1 MKKLTFIFLG
11 CIFAIFLNV
20 NSFAQTTMSQEGQ
33 YIFNSLGFYIGGVLV
48 AFMAAGFCMLE
59 SGLVTTKSVSTIA
72 AKNIGKFAIC
82 SLIFFL
88 VGYNLAYG
96 VPEGGFM
103 GSFSIWTDTTD
114 AETGYSGYS
123 DWFFQTM
130 FVCATASIVS
140 GAVAERIKI
149 WPFFIFAAIMA
160 GVIYPI
166 SMGWQW
172 GGGWLATS
180 GFSDFA
186 GSTLVHACGGAAA
199 LAGVIVL
206 GAREGRFGSRGEKKS
221 MQPFAASSIPLVT
234 LGTFLLWFG
243 WFGFNGFSQ
252 LAMGTFD
259 DVNAIS
265 KIAVNTHLAGAAGT
279 VTGAALTR
287 LIGGKTDIVMM
298 LNGAL
303 AGLVAITAE
312 PLTPGPITAMIIGSI
327 GAVIMYY
334 GTKLL
339 ENLGLDD
346 VVGAIPVHMFAG
358 IFGTLVVP
366 LTNSDTSFG
375 TQFVG
380 VISVCVFS
388 FVLSWIT
395 FSTLKSTIGLRISKA
410 AEKQGTDKA
419 EVAEVYGR
427 VQDRHR
433 ESAILDGRTYKKQNQ
448 FTFLLHYGF

>member
-1 MKKLTFIFLG
+1 MKKITLIFLG
-11 CIFAIFLNV
+11 CIFALLASS
-20 NSFAQTTMSQEGQ
+20 NSFAESTMSEEGQ

-59 SGLVTTKSVSTIA
+59 SGLVTTKSVSTIG

-82 SLIFFL
+82 SIIFFL
-88 VGYNLAYG
+88 FGYNIAYG
-96 VPEGGFM
+96 IPEGGYI
-103 GSFSIWTDTTD
+103 GSFSIWSDGS
-114 AETGYSGYS
+114 EVGTGYSDSS

-130 FVCATASIVS
+130 FVCATVSIVS

-149 WPFFIFAAIMA
+149 WPFFAFAVVMS
-160 GVIYPI
+160 GLIYPI

-172 GGGWLATS
+172 GGGWLSAA

-186 GSTLVHACGGAAA
+186 GSTIVHACGGAAA
-199 LAGVIVL
+199 LAGIIVL
-206 GAREGRFGSRGEKKS
+206 GAREGRFTSSGGKRV
-221 MQPFAASSIPLVT
+221 MVPFAASSIPLVT

-279 VTGAALTR
+279 ITGAVVTR
-287 LIGGKTDIVMM
+287 LIGGKTDIIMM

-312 PLTPGPITAMIIGSI
+312 PLAPTPGLAIVIGSI
-327 GAVIMYY
+327 GALIMYF
-334 GTKLL
+334 GTKML
-339 ENLGLDD
+339 ESFGLDD

-366 LTNSDTSFG
+366 VSNSDTAFG
-375 TQFVG
+375 TQLIG
-380 VISVCVFS
+380 TISVCAFS
-388 FVLSWIT
+388 FVLSYALFT
-395 FSTLKSTIGLRISKA
+395 ALKATVGLRISKA

-419 EVAEVYGR
+419 EIGVTAYSIR
-427 VQDRHR
+427 D
-433 ESAILDGRTYKKQNQ
+433 
-448 FTFLLHYGF
+448 

>member
-1 MKKLTFIFLG
+1 MRKFIKIALSAFMFFTILTG
-11 CIFAIFLNV
+11 S
-20 NSFAQTTMSQEGQ
+20 SFAETTMSAEGQ
-33 YIFNSLGFYIGGVLV
+33 YIFNSLAFYIGGVLV

-59 SGLVTTKSVSTIA
+59 SGLVTTKSVSSIG

-82 SLIFFL
+82 SIVFFL
-88 VGYNLAYG
+88 FGYNVAYG
-96 VPEGGFM
+96 IPEGGYI
-103 GSFSIWTDTTD
+103 GSFSVWSD
-114 AETGYSGYS
+114 ASSMGTGYSDSS

-130 FVCATASIVS
+130 FVCATVSIVS

-149 WPFFIFAAIMA
+149 WPFFAFAVIMS
-160 GVIYPI
+160 GFIYPI

-172 GGGWLATS
+172 GGGWLSAA

-206 GAREGRFGSRGEKKS
+206 GAREGRFTSSGGKRV
-221 MQPFAASSIPLVT
+221 MVPFAASSIPLVT

-259 DVNAIS
+259 DINAIS

-279 VTGAALTR
+279 VTGAVVTR
-287 LIGGKTDIVMM
+287 LIGGKTDIIMM

-312 PLTPGPITAMIIGSI
+312 PLTPTPGLALAIGSM
-327 GAVIMYY
+327 GALIMYF
-334 GTKLL
+334 GTKML
-339 ENLGLDD
+339 ESFGIDD

-366 LTNSDTSFG
+366 ISNDGTSFG

-380 VISVCVFS
+380 TISVCVFS
-388 FVLSWIT
+388 FVLSYLV
-395 FSTLKSTIGLRISKA
+395 FLALKGTVGLRISKA
-410 AEKQGTDKA
+410 AEKLGTDKSEIGVTA
-419 EVAEVYGR
+419 YSIR
-427 VQDRHR
+427 D
-433 ESAILDGRTYKKQNQ
+433 
-448 FTFLLHYGF
+448 

>member
-1 MKKLTFIFLG
+1 MKKYLTLTICFIAGLLFSS
-11 CIFAIFLNV
+11 
-20 NSFAQTTMSQEGQ
+20 NSFAETTLSQEGQ
-33 YIFNSLGFYIGGVLV
+33 YIFNTLGFYLGGVLV

-72 AKNIGKFAIC
+72 AKNIGKFAIA
-82 SLIFFL
+82 SIVFFF

-96 VPEGGFM
+96 IPEGGYI
-103 GSFSIWTDTTD
+103 GSFSIWRDSSD
-114 AETGYSGYS
+114 LETGYSGYS
-123 DWFFQTM
+123 DFFYQTM
-130 FVCATASIVS
+130 FVCATVSIVS

-149 WPFFIFAAIMA
+149 WPFFIFATLMA
-160 GVIYPI
+160 GIIYPI

-172 GGGWLATS
+172 GGGWLSTL

-206 GAREGRFGSRGEKKS
+206 GAREGRFSRSGESKA
-221 MQPFAASSIPLVT
+221 MVPFAASSIPLVT

-259 DVNAIS
+259 DVNAIA

-279 VTGAALTR
+279 VTAAVLTR
-287 LIGGKTDIVMM
+287 IIGGKTDIVMM

-312 PLTPGPITAMIIGSI
+312 PSTPTPVLAMIIGSG

-334 GTKLL
+334 GTKFL
-339 ENLGLDD
+339 ENLQLDD
-346 VVGAIPVHMFAG
+346 VVGAIPVHLFAG
-358 IFGTLVVP
+358 VFGTLVTP
-366 LTNSDTSFG
+366 LSNSNTSFG
-375 TQFVG
+375 TQIIG
-380 VISVCVFS
+380 VVSVVIFS
-388 FVLSWIT
+388 FVCSYIV
-395 FSTLKSTIGLRISKA
+395 FRGLKATIGLRISKS
-410 AEKQGTDKA
+410 AEKLGTDHA
-419 EVAEVYGR
+419 EVGVRAY
-427 VQDRHR
+427 
-433 ESAILDGRTYKKQNQ
+433 AIRD
-448 FTFLLHYGF
+448 

>member
-1 MKKLTFIFLG
+1 MRKNFLILLSIFFTLVLTG
-11 CIFAIFLNV
+11 TSSAE
-20 NSFAQTTMSQEGQ
+20 TTMSQEGQ
-33 YIFNSLGFYIGGVLV
+33 YIFNSLGFYLGGVLV

-82 SLIFFL
+82 SIIFFL

-96 VPEGGFM
+96 VPEGGYV
-103 GSFSIWTDTTD
+103 GSFTIWSDSTN

-149 WPFFIFAAIMA
+149 WPFFIFAAVMA
-160 GVIYPI
+160 GIIYPI

-172 GGGWLATS
+172 GGGWLSAA

-206 GAREGRFGSRGEKKS
+206 GPRSGRFSSLGGKRV
-221 MQPFAASSIPLVT
+221 MVPFAASSIPLVT

-279 VTGAALTR
+279 VTGAAITR
-287 LIGGKTDIVMM
+287 LLGGKTDIVMM

-327 GAVIMYY
+327 GAVIMYF
-334 GTKLL
+334 GTKML
-339 ENLGLDD
+339 EGFGIDD

-366 LTNSDTSFG
+366 FTNADTSLG
-375 TQFVG
+375 TQLVG
-380 VISVCVFS
+380 TLSVVLFS
-388 FVLSWIT
+388 FVLSYLV
-395 FSTLKSTIGLRISKA
+395 FMAMKVTIGLRISKA
-410 AEKQGTDKA
+410 AEKLGTDKA
-419 EVAEVYGR
+419 EVGVIAYSIR
-427 VQDRHR
+427 D
-433 ESAILDGRTYKKQNQ
+433 
-448 FTFLLHYGF
+448 

>member
-1 MKKLTFIFLG
+1 MKIFKTFSASIALLLIG
-11 CIFAIFLNV
+11 SSLAL
-20 NSFAQTTMSQEGQ
+20 AETTISKEGQ
-33 YIFNSLGFYIGGVLV
+33 YIFNTLAFYLGGVLV

-59 SGLVTTKSVSTIA
+59 SGLVTNKSVSTIA

-82 SLIFFL
+82 SIIFFL
-88 VGYNLAYG
+88 FGYNMAYG
-96 VPEGGFM
+96 VSEGGYV
-103 GSFSIWTDTTD
+103 GTFSMWTESSKI
-114 AETGYSGYS
+114 ETGYSDSS

-130 FVCATASIVS
+130 FVCATVSIVS
-140 GAVAERIKI
+140 GAVAERIKV
-149 WPFFIFAAIMA
+149 WPFFLFAVLMS
-160 GVIYPI
+160 GFIYPI

-172 GGGWLATS
+172 GGGWLSTA

-206 GAREGRFGSRGEKKS
+206 GARSGRFTGSGSKRV
-221 MQPFAASSIPLVT
+221 MVPFAASSIPLTT

-259 DVNAIS
+259 DATAIT

-279 VTGAALTR
+279 VAGAVVSR
-287 LIGGKTDIVMM
+287 IYGGKTDVIMM

-312 PLTPGPITAMIIGSI
+312 PLTPSPLVAMVIGSI
-327 GAVIMYY
+327 GAIIMYF
-334 GTKLL
+334 GTKML
-339 ENLGLDD
+339 ENFGLDD

-366 LTNSDTSFG
+366 LTNAETSFG
-375 TQFVG
+375 IQFMG
-380 VISVCVFS
+380 VTSVCIFS
-388 FVLSWIT
+388 FILSFGIFKALSMT
-395 FSTLKSTIGLRISKA
+395 VGLRISKE
-410 AEKQGTDKA
+410 AEKLGTDKA
-419 EVAEVYGR
+419 EIGVVGY
-427 VQDRHR
+427 
-433 ESAILDGRTYKKQNQ
+433 AIRD
-448 FTFLLHYGF
+448 

>member
-1 MKKLTFIFLG
+1 MMKFFLLTLTSISLLTSSSL
-11 CIFAIFLNV
+11 AE
-20 NSFAQTTMSQEGQ
+20 TTMSQEGQ
-33 YIFNSLGFYIGGVLV
+33 YIFNSLAFYIGGVLV

-82 SLIFFL
+82 SLVFFL

-96 VPEGGFM
+96 IPEGGYI
-103 GSFSIWTDTTD
+103 GSFSMWSDGS
-114 AETGYSGYS
+114 EMGTGYSGHS

-149 WPFFIFAAIMA
+149 WPFFIFAAFMA
-160 GVIYPI
+160 GLIYPI

-172 GGGWLATS
+172 GGGWLSTS

-199 LAGVIVL
+199 LAGIIVL
-206 GAREGRFGSRGEKKS
+206 GAREGRFAPKGQKKS
-221 MQPFAASSIPLVT
+221 MEPFAASSIPLVT

-279 VTGAALTR
+279 VAGAALTR

-312 PLTPGPITAMIIGSI
+312 PLTPGPILAMFI
-327 GAVIMYY
+327 GAAGAIIMYF
-334 GTKLL
+334 GTKFL
-339 ENLGLDD
+339 ESQGLDD

-366 LTNSDTSFG
+366 LSNSETSFG
-375 TQFVG
+375 TQLIG
-380 VISVCVFS
+380 VLSVCIFS
-388 FVLSWIT
+388 FILSYAI
-395 FSTLKSTIGLRISKA
+395 FKSLKETIGLRISKA
-410 AEKQGTDKA
+410 AEKLGTDKA
-419 EVAEVYGR
+419 EVGVTAYSIR
-427 VQDRHR
+427 D
-433 ESAILDGRTYKKQNQ
+433 
-448 FTFLLHYGF
+448 

>member
-1 MKKLTFIFLG
+1 MKKQLLNLLTGI
-11 CIFAIFLNV
+11 IVFASMTGSV
-20 NSFAQTTMSQEGQ
+20 FAETTMSEEGQ
-33 YIFNSLGFYIGGVLV
+33 YIFNSLAFYIGGVLV

-72 AKNIGKFAIC
+72 AKNIGKFAIA

-88 VGYNLAYG
+88 FGYNLAYG
-96 VPEGGFM
+96 IPEGGFM
-103 GSFSIWTDTTD
+103 GSFSIWSDKSSVGV
-114 AETGYSGYS
+114 GYSDSS

-130 FVCATASIVS
+130 FVCATVSIVS

-149 WPFFIFAAIMA
+149 WPFFVFAVAMA
-160 GVIYPI
+160 GIIYPI

-172 GGGWLATS
+172 GGGWLSTA

-186 GSTLVHACGGAAA
+186 GSTIVHACGGAAA

-206 GAREGRFGSRGEKKS
+206 GARAGRFTSKGGKRV
-221 MQPFAASSIPLVT
+221 MVPFAASSIPLTT

-279 VTGAALTR
+279 VVGAAVSR
-287 LIGGKTDIVMM
+287 LIGGKTDVIMM

-312 PLTPGPITAMIIGSI
+312 PLTPSPMLAIFIGAIGSI
-327 GAVIMYY
+327 IMYF
-334 GTKLL
+334 GTKML

-366 LTNSDTSFG
+366 LSNGDTSFG
-375 TQFVG
+375 TQ
-380 VISVCVFS
+380 VIGTVSVVAFSFILSYVVFS
-388 FVLSWIT
+388 A
-395 FSTLKSTIGLRISKA
+395 LKSTIGLRISKE
-410 AEKQGTDKA
+410 AEKLGTDKA
-419 EVAEVYGR
+419 EIGVVAYSIR
-427 VQDRHR
+427 D
-433 ESAILDGRTYKKQNQ
+433 
-448 FTFLLHYGF
+448 

>member
-1 MKKLTFIFLG
+1 MINIKWFFSRLILSLLVFLSL
-11 CIFAIFLNV
+11 I
-20 NSFAQTTMSQEGQ
+20 SFANAETVMSAEGQ
-33 YIFNSLGFYIGGVLV
+33 YIFNTLGFYLGGVLV

-82 SLIFFL
+82 SLIFLLF
-88 VGYNLAYG
+88 GYNMAYAI
-96 VPEGGFM
+96 PEGGYIGKFLM
-103 GSFSIWTDTTD
+103 WSDSSELG
-114 AETGYSGYS
+114 TGYSDHS

-160 GVIYPI
+160 GFIYPI

-172 GGGWLATS
+172 GGGWLAVA

-206 GAREGRFGSRGEKKS
+206 GAREGRFNLKGQAKS
-221 MQPFAASSIPLVT
+221 LVPFAASSIPLVT

-265 KIAVNTHLAGAAGT
+265 KIAVNTHIAGAAGT
-279 VTGAALTR
+279 VAGAVITR
-287 LIGGKTDIVMM
+287 LMGGKTDIIMM

-312 PLTPGPITAMIIGSI
+312 PLTPSPFLAIFI
-327 GAVIMYY
+327 GAMGALIMYF
-334 GTKLL
+334 GTKFL
-339 ENLGLDD
+339 EYQKLDD

-358 IFGTLVVP
+358 IFGTLMVP
-366 LTNSDTSFG
+366 ISNPNTNFG
-375 TQFVG
+375 TQLLG

-388 FVLSWIT
+388 FI
-395 FSTLKSTIGLRISKA
+395 FSYIVFKALKQTIGLRISKE
-410 AEKQGTDKA
+410 AEKLGTDKA
-419 EVAEVYGR
+419 EVGVVAYSIR
-427 VQDRHR
+427 D
-433 ESAILDGRTYKKQNQ
+433 
-448 FTFLLHYGF
+448 

>member
-1 MKKLTFIFLG
+1 MMKFFLLTLTSISLLTSSSL
-11 CIFAIFLNV
+11 AE
-20 NSFAQTTMSQEGQ
+20 TTMSQEGQ
-33 YIFNSLGFYIGGVLV
+33 YIFNSLAFYIGGVLV

-82 SLIFFL
+82 SLVFFL

-96 VPEGGFM
+96 IPEGGYI
-103 GSFSIWTDTTD
+103 GSFSMWSDGS
-114 AETGYSGYS
+114 EMGTGYSGHS

-149 WPFFIFAAIMA
+149 WPFFIFAAFMA
-160 GVIYPI
+160 GLIYPI

-172 GGGWLATS
+172 GGGWLSTS

-199 LAGVIVL
+199 LAGIIVL
-206 GAREGRFGSRGEKKS
+206 GAREGRFGPKGQKKS
-221 MQPFAASSIPLVT
+221 MEPFAASSIPLVT

-279 VTGAALTR
+279 VAGAALTR

-312 PLTPGPITAMIIGSI
+312 PLTPGPILAMFI
-327 GAVIMYY
+327 GAAGAIIMYF
-334 GTKLL
+334 GTKFL
-339 ENLGLDD
+339 ESQGLDD

-366 LTNSDTSFG
+366 LSNSETSFG
-375 TQFVG
+375 TQLIG
-380 VISVCVFS
+380 VLSVCIFS
-388 FVLSWIT
+388 FILSYAI
-395 FSTLKSTIGLRISKA
+395 FKSLKETIGLRISKA
-410 AEKQGTDKA
+410 AEKLGTDKA
-419 EVAEVYGR
+419 EVGVTAYSIR
-427 VQDRHR
+427 D
-433 ESAILDGRTYKKQNQ
+433 
-448 FTFLLHYGF
+448 

>member
-1 MKKLTFIFLG
+1 MSKNLIIILSFVFTLVLTG
-11 CIFAIFLNV
+11 TSSAE
-20 NSFAQTTMSQEGQ
+20 TTMSQEGQ
-33 YIFNSLGFYIGGVLV
+33 YIFNSLGFYLGGVLV

-96 VPEGGFM
+96 VPEGGYV
-103 GSFSIWTDTTD
+103 GSFTIWTDTTNT
-114 AETGYSGYS
+114 ETGYSGYS

-160 GVIYPI
+160 GLIYPI

-172 GGGWLATS
+172 GGGWLSVA

-206 GAREGRFGSRGEKKS
+206 GARSGRYSSQGGKRV
-221 MQPFAASSIPLVT
+221 MVPFAASSIPLVT

-279 VTGAALTR
+279 VTGAAMTR

-312 PLTPGPITAMIIGSI
+312 PLTPGPITAMVIGSI

-334 GTKLL
+334 GTKML
-339 ENLGLDD
+339 ERLGLDD

-366 LTNSDTSFG
+366 FTNGNTDFG

-380 VISVCVFS
+380 MFSVVVFS
-388 FVLSWIT
+388 FVLSYLT
-395 FSTLKSTIGLRISKA
+395 FTAMKATIGLRISKE
-410 AEKQGTDKA
+410 AEKLGTDKA
-419 EVAEVYGR
+419 EVGVIAYSIR
-427 VQDRHR
+427 D
-433 ESAILDGRTYKKQNQ
+433 
-448 FTFLLHYGF
+448 

>member
-1 MKKLTFIFLG
+1 MMKFFLLTLTSISLLTSSSL
-11 CIFAIFLNV
+11 AE
-20 NSFAQTTMSQEGQ
+20 TTMSQEGQ
-33 YIFNSLGFYIGGVLV
+33 YIFNSLAFYIGGVLV
-48 AFMAAGFCMLE
+48 AFMAAGVCMLE

-82 SLIFFL
+82 SLVFFL

-96 VPEGGFM
+96 IPEGGYI
-103 GSFSIWTDTTD
+103 GSFSMWSDGS
-114 AETGYSGYS
+114 EMGTGYSGHS

-149 WPFFIFAAIMA
+149 WPFFIFAAFMA
-160 GVIYPI
+160 GLIYPI

-172 GGGWLATS
+172 GGGWLSTS

-199 LAGVIVL
+199 LAGIIVL
-206 GAREGRFGSRGEKKS
+206 GAREGRFGPKGQKKS
-221 MQPFAASSIPLVT
+221 MEPFAASSIPLVT

-279 VTGAALTR
+279 VAGAALTR

-312 PLTPGPITAMIIGSI
+312 PLTPGPILAMFI
-327 GAVIMYY
+327 GAAGAIIMYF
-334 GTKLL
+334 GTKFL
-339 ENLGLDD
+339 ESQGLDD

-366 LTNSDTSFG
+366 LSNSETSFG
-375 TQFVG
+375 TQLIG
-380 VISVCVFS
+380 VLSVCIFS
-388 FVLSWIT
+388 FILSYAI
-395 FSTLKSTIGLRISKA
+395 FKSLKETIGLRISKA
-410 AEKQGTDKA
+410 AEKLGTDKA
-419 EVAEVYGR
+419 EVGVTAYSIR
-427 VQDRHR
+427 D
-433 ESAILDGRTYKKQNQ
+433 
-448 FTFLLHYGF
+448 